1 MEEHRK
7 GQLLSKAPCNKDL
20 FEGGAHQKLAK
31 VISDE
36 ILHDDK
42 CTIIGIDGGWGSG
55 KSNLVGMIEEILSSG
70 EYKGKY
76 HFFTYD
82 AWGHQ
87 CDLQR
92 RTILEELTSDLV
104 AGHTPILNENSWKES
119 LTNLLAKK
127 KETTTKIVPALGI
140 GAIVSLFLI
149 LLTPFFT
156 HLASLISTGWLKS
169 SVLIAP
175 YVIAYIFA
183 GIRHYGRM
191 KDKYDQNFTWEKCL
205 TEFYWIYNDK
215 ETEDTKFETIS
226 EREPSS
232 RQFKEWIHEI
242 DDGLKAH
249 NDVVL
254 ILIIDNM
261 DRLPKQKVQELWAA
275 IHSCFSEER
284 YTNIR
289 IIVPFDR
296 AHIRN
301 AFQSENIVTS
311 NSECSSVAVY
321 GDDFINKTFYIVYS
335 VPPPILSGWKHYF
348 KDRWKEAFG
357 ENVCVDNQ
365 VLLIYDMLT
374 KEQTPR
380 KIIAFINQFVTL
392 RNLCDERIEDKYI
405 ALYIFGRSK
414 IVKNPLEEILKPS
427 YLDGL
432 QFMYSNDKQLSKCT
446 SSLYYQLPLD
456 KAMDVVFTQEITSEL
471 NENKAKVLD
480 QLKGN
485 GSYWDILYHSIANV
499 TNVENAALALEKHF
513 ENAATSETAKIWD
526 ALYNKCLGTIGYD
539 KQYKE
544 YHYILLKHI
553 TDKQNYYKRLID
565 EYHANIDET
574 FDLDNYIN
582 GVDKLHEIIPEK
594 DRCTVRYK
602 SHLTPELYLKLVE
615 TCQEE
620 FTEYGFVV
628 EDDKFDDYL
637 CSLSIDKLA
646 DKSLYPIIAED
657 IKTPKYIEEIE
668 QQFTNNTSNI
678 QIETKLLA
686 RLKEIKKANRPMKIS
701 DYLNDNEIYNLLN
714 SLSKD
719 DELYPDALSMAISR
733 YEDGNGNIRSYLQN
747 SVGSLSDEQ
756 IEKVA
761 NCIQYYIC
769 YGDLLLQLEQFAS
782 MPYVA
787 EVARKLTTNSY
798 GVSSMNI
805 KDVLRHYEMI
815 TNCLSLEPAVILKNF
830 DRWERFID
838 SVTAADVTSLPLSLI
853 DAMKVNGQLRISE
866 YCLSLVSDYL
876 KNLSQ
881 DDWKQSLASGDFNLK
896 LLEVYHPLLLPF
908 FVDAFK
914 ESMHDYALDDT
925 KTRIPK
931 NISEKT
937 IEILGDM
944 KYDVS
949 IIFKDVRDV
958 LIDNSC
964 VTMEKLKY
972 FGDFLFKH
980 GHLEDKRQ
988 IFNKVIKSEYLGD
1001 ESIVRMLVA
1010 YKETIREILAQ
1021 DENPSDFKNKMKALA
1036 DSTYKDDEE
1045 FIQLCDY
1052 LKIVDKKK

>member
-20 FEGGAHQKLAK
+20 FEGGTHQKLAK
-31 VISDE
+31 VISEE
-36 ILHDDK
+36 ILHDEK
-42 CTIIGIDGGWGSG
+42 CTIIGVDGGWGSG
-55 KSNLVGMIEEILSSG
+55 KSNLVGMVEEILSAG

-87 CDLQR
+87 SDLQR

-104 AGHTPILNENSWKES
+104 AGHTPILDENSWKES
-119 LTNLLAKK
+119 LKNLLAKK

-140 GAIVSLFLI
+140 GTIVSLFLI

-215 ETEDTKFETIS
+215 VKEDTKFETIS
-226 EREPSS
+226 EKEPSS
-232 RQFKEWIHEI
+232 RQFKEWIHDI
-242 DDGLKAH
+242 DNGLKAH

-254 ILIIDNM
+254 ILVIDNM

-311 NSECSSVAVY
+311 NKECSPVAVY
-321 GDDFINKTFYIVYS
+321 GDDFINKTFYVVYT

-365 VLLIYDMLT
+365 VLQIYDLLT
-374 KEQTPR
+374 KEQSPR

-405 ALYIFGRSK
+405 ALYIFGRGK
-414 IVKNPLEEILKPS
+414 IVENPLGEILKPS
-427 YLDGL
+427 YLNGL
-432 QFMYSNDKQLSKCT
+432 QFMYSGDKQMAKCI
-446 SSLYYQLPLD
+446 SSLYYQLPLNT
-456 KAMDVVFTQEITSEL
+456 AMDVVFTQEVTAEL
-471 NENKAKVLD
+471 NGNKVKVLD
-480 QLKGN
+480 QLKDN
-485 GSYWDILYHSIANV
+485 SSYWDILYHSIANV
-499 TNVENAALALEKHF
+499 TNVENAALVLEAHF
-513 ENAATSETAKIWD
+513 KDVDSSEVTKIWD
-526 ALYNKCLGTIGYD
+526 TLYNKCSGSSDYD

-553 TDKQNYYKRLID
+553 TDKQNYYERLVD
-565 EYHANIDET
+565 EYHDDVNEQ

-594 DRCTVRYK
+594 DRCTARYK

-628 EDDKFDDYL
+628 EDEKFDDYL

-646 DKSLYPIIAED
+646 DKSLYPIIQD
-657 IKTPKYIEEIE
+657 VVKTPKYIEQIK
-668 QQFTNNTSNI
+668 QQFRANKSNAK
-678 QIETKLLA
+678 IETKILA
-686 RLKEIKKANRPMKIS
+686 RLKEIVEEERPMKIS
-701 DYLNDNEIYNLLN
+701 DYLDDYDIYNLLN
-714 SLSKD
+714 GLSND
-719 DELYPDALSMAISR
+719 DDLYPDALAMAISR
-733 YEDGNGNIRSYLQN
+733 YVDGYGDLRGYLQN
-747 SVGSLSDEQ
+747 RVGSLADEQ
-756 IEKVA
+756 IENVA
-761 NCIQYYIC
+761 NCIQYYIN
-769 YGDLLLQLEQFAS
+769 YGNLLLHLEQYRS
-782 MPYVA
+782 IPYVV
-787 EVARKLTTNSY
+787 EIARKLTIRSY
-798 GVSSMNI
+798 GDSRMNL
-805 KDVLRHYEMI
+805 KK
-815 TNCLSLEPAVILKNF
+815 SLMNYDTISNNLALESKVILEK
-830 DRWERFID
+830 WERWNQYID
-838 SVTAADVTSLPLSLI
+838 DVTMEDIPLLPLSLI
-853 DAMKVNGQLRISE
+853 DAMKVNDQLKISE
-866 YCLSLVSDYL
+866 YCLNLVSDYL

-881 DDWKQSLASGDFNLK
+881 DAWKQSLASDDFDLK

-914 ESMHDYALDDT
+914 ECMHDYALDDS
-925 KTRIPK
+925 KTQIPK
-931 NISEKT
+931 NISEKAV
-937 IEILGDM
+937 EILTDM

-949 IIFKDVRDV
+949 VIFKDIRDV

-964 VTMEKLKY
+964 ITIEKLKY
-972 FGDFLFKH
+972 FGGFLFKY

-988 IFNKVIKSEYLGD
+988 IFYKVIKSEYLGD
-1001 ESIVRMLVA
+1001 ESIIRMLVA
-1010 YKETIREILAQ
+1010 YKEKIREILAQ

-1036 DSTYKDDEE
+1036 DSTYKEDEE
-1045 FIQLCDY
+1045 FMQLCNY
-1052 LKIVDKKK
+1052 LKILDKKK

>member
-55 KSNLVGMIEEILSSG
+55 KSNLVGMVEEILSAG

-104 AGHTPILNENSWKES
+104 AGHTPILDENSWKES
-119 LTNLLAKK
+119 LKNLLAKK

-140 GAIVSLFLI
+140 GAIVSLFLV

-156 HLASLISTGWLKS
+156 HLAYLISTGWLKS

-191 KDKYDQNFTWEKCL
+191 KDKYGQNLTWEKCL

-215 ETEDTKFETIS
+215 ETENTKFETIS

-232 RQFKEWIHEI
+232 RQFKEWIHDI
-242 DDGLKAH
+242 DEGLKAH

-254 ILIIDNM
+254 ILVIDNM

-275 IHSCFSEER
+275 IHSCFSEET

-301 AFQSENIVTS
+301 AFQSENILTS
-311 NSECSSVAVY
+311 NKECSPVAVY
-321 GDDFINKTFYIVYS
+321 GDDFINKTFYVVYT

-357 ENVCVDNQ
+357 EDQSVDNQ
-365 VLLIYDMLT
+365 VLQIYDLLT
-374 KEQTPR
+374 KDQTPR

-414 IVKNPLEEILKPS
+414 IVKIPLEEILKPS

-513 ENAATSETAKIWD
+513 EDVATSERAKIWD

-553 TDKQNYYKRLID
+553 TDKQNYYERLID

-582 GVDKLHEIIPEK
+582 GVNKLHEIIPEK
-594 DRCTVRYK
+594 DRCTARYK

-646 DKSLYPIIAED
+646 DKSLYPIIQD
-657 IKTPKYIEEIE
+657 VVKTPKYIEQIK
-668 QQFTNNTSNI
+668 QQFRANKSNAK
-678 QIETKLLA
+678 IETKILA
-686 RLKEIKKANRPMKIS
+686 RLKEIVEEERPMKIS
-701 DYLNDNEIYNLLN
+701 DYLDDYDIYNLLN
-714 SLSKD
+714 SLSND
-719 DELYPDALSMAISR
+719 DDLYPDALAMAISR
-733 YEDGNGNIRSYLQN
+733 YVDGNGDLRGYLQN
-747 SVGSLSDEQ
+747 RVGSLADEQ
-756 IEKVA
+756 IENVA
-761 NCIQYYIC
+761 NCIQYYIN
-769 YGDLLLQLEQFAS
+769 YGNLLLHLEQYRS
-782 MPYVA
+782 VPYVV
-787 EVARKLTTNSY
+787 EIARKLTISSY
-798 GVSSMNI
+798 GDSRMNLKKSLI
-805 KDVLRHYEMI
+805 HYESI
-815 TNCLSLEPAVILKNF
+815 SNNLALESKVILEK
-830 DRWERFID
+830 WERWNQYID
-838 SVTAADVTSLPLSLI
+838 DVTMEDIPLLPLSLI
-853 DAMKVNGQLRISE
+853 DAMKVNDQLKISE
-866 YCLSLVSDYL
+866 YCLNLVSDYL

-881 DDWKQSLASGDFNLK
+881 DAWKQSLASDDFDLK
-896 LLEVYHPLLLPF
+896 LLEAYHPLLLPF

-914 ESMHDYALDDT
+914 ECMHDYALDDS
-925 KTRIPK
+925 KTQIPK
-931 NISEKT
+931 KILEKSL
-937 IEILGDM
+937 EILADM

-949 IIFKDVRDV
+949 VIFKDIRDV

-964 VTMEKLKY
+964 VTIEKLKY
-972 FGDFLFKH
+972 FGGFLFKY

-1001 ESIVRMLVA
+1001 ESIIRMLVA
-1010 YKETIREILAQ
+1010 FKETIRKILAQ

-1036 DSTYKDDEE
+1036 DSTYKDDDE
-1045 FIQLCDY
+1045 FMQLCDY